1 VWFWSAY
8 AVRMLRA
15 GRWRREEC
23 GALLAAMLAYWVWA
37 AVNFDWAPATGP
49 LWLLAAVCWS
59 SAHQPDSQ
67 EAPAGWRAPRPM
79 LAAGLATLAGAI
91 YFGILPVVADIA
103 YHAGRPAQAVQLD
116 PLQARYHRAL
126 GEQLIAAGRL
136 PAGIAELHRAGDL
149 GDDDGATWVELGDA
163 ERLLGDEA
171 AARAAYARAKAINP
185 AITTP

>member
-1 VWFWSAY
+1 
-8 AVRMLRA
+8 
-15 GRWRREEC
+15 
-23 GALLAAMLAYWVWA
+23 
-37 AVNFDWAPATGP
+37 
-49 LWLLAAVCWS
+49 
-59 SAHQPDSQ
+59 
-67 EAPAGWRAPRPM
+67 M

-126 GEQLIAAGRL
+126 GEQLVAAGRF

-171 AARAAYARAKAINP
+171 AARAAYSRAKVINP